1 MELSGALEMA
11 TDSGGELIQ
20 AVITCEG
27 DMKDPQF
34 PLKFGRLVQRL
45 KTCLFEGKF
54 LVNLILESWSVG
66 HRTLSLSDSAP

>member
-1 MELSGALEMA
+1 VYRGLLEMA
-11 TDSGGELIQ
+11 TDSGGELTE

-45 KTCLFEGKF
+45 KSVIFHGTVLQYRLEVV
-54 LVNLILESWSVG
+54 LDLAAIAVVTLICR
-66 HRTLSLSDSAP
+66 H

>member
-1 MELSGALEMA
+1 MA
-11 TDSGGELIQ
+11 TDSGGELTE

-45 KTCLFEGKF
+45 KSVICHGTVFTTKAYTCISR
-54 LVNLILESWSVG
+54 LVDILNCLISE
-66 HRTLSLSDSAP
+66 LSH

>member
-11 TDSGGELIQ
+11 TDSGGDELIQ

-45 KTCLFEGKF
+45 KTVIFEGEF
-54 LVNLILESWSVG
+54 LVTRFRSQWLDL
-66 HRTLSLSDSAP
+66 